1 LRRSPERSQNLGK
14 ERDMAK
20 KKADSLET
28 AFAAALAA
36 VPEADASKAVSRS
49 QLAARVA
56 HADAVRAAAQRDAG
70 ALLGTVVGDR
80 AVTAHEVALLG
91 RAVAEGRRLLTTP
104 GAVGAGA
111 SAEAVAQLGDAALRK
126 ECRWIQRELAA
137 AFRTR
142 FVDNPAGLRRLKEIR
157 VGASDEDLVADT
169 EAFRALIESDA
180 HAAWFAAL
188 PRNET
193 ALWARLL
200 ALTAEAARRFGI
212 DQRALDQGVQRGR
225 KEALGRALAVMF
237 ATERRVRVAG
247 SYRFRGTA
255 TAKDYRGY
263 THKRP
268 AKKK

>member
-1 LRRSPERSQNLGK
+1 
-14 ERDMAK
+14 MAK

-111 SAEAVAQLGDAALRK
+111 STEAVAQLGDAALRK

-169 EAFRALIESDA
+169 EAFRALIEHDA